1 MSHLTSPN
9 SFRAGKTFLWSNV
22 GFANSSNTQQILN
35 KETALPKG
43 LESIVRRILL
53 RRRLLLIS
61 MSTRKDS
68 VTGLLKAKV
77 LYYPLLFTLPRKRP
91 FPTYL
96 LHFRLA
102 SVIKNY
108 NINTLEPVLKKI

>member
-9 SFRAGKTFLWSNV
+9 SFRNGKTFLWSNV
-22 GFANSSNTQQILN
+22 GFANSSNTQGILN
-35 KETALPKG
+35 KETILPKG

-53 RRRLLLIS
+53 RRYLLLIS
-61 MSTRKDS
+61 LSVRKDS
-68 VTGLLKAKV
+68 VTGLLKGKI
-77 LYYPLLFTLPRKRP
+77 LYYPMLSILPRKRS

-96 LHFRLA
+96 LHIPLA
-102 SVIKNY
+102 GVIKNY